1 MFTILI
7 ILLVLAVLWAI
18 STTNGFKR
26 KEIKIDEGESSRR
39 REAAGAYRE
48 VKAESQ
54 ITDVEFEELK

>member
-1 MFTILI
+1 MI
-7 ILLVLAVLWAI
+7 ILLILIVVAGVWAI
-18 STTNGFKR
+18 ATINGFKR